1 VQEETEILL
10 VGVMVEV
17 IDPGRVEGGRA
28 PLHAVYE
35 VSLAQEKLGQIGT
48 VLAGHAGY

>member
-1 VQEETEILL
+1 
-10 VGVMVEV
+10 MVEV

-35 VSLAQEKLGQIGT
+35 VSLAQEKLGQIGA
-48 VLAGHAGY
+48 VLASHAGY